1 MARVR
6 QFLAGA
12 LSPGR
17 YGRTHTGNQVWMAAI
32 CREAINRCD
41 GVLLRRILL
50 RRIRSEDTDGYHL
63 YVTNLPD
70 EFNLKQVTAQYRLWR
85 EVDLLFQELKSMYE

>member
-6 QFLAGA
+6 HFLAGS

-41 GVLLRRILL
+41 GVLLRRI
-50 RRIRSEDTDGYHL
+50 RSEDTDGYHL

-70 EFNLKQVTAQYRLWR
+70 EFNLKQVTVQYRLWR
-85 EVDLLFQELKSMYE
+85 RVSGEVL